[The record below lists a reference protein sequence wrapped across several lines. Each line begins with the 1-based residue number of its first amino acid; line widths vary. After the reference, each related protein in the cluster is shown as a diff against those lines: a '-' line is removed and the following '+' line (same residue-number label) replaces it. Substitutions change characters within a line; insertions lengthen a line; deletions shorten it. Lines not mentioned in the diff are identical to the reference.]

1 MQWIEV
7 TVRTTIDEKDTVADL
22 LQDFGGQG
30 VSIDHEGIPA
40 DRFDDDE
47 LPLAPM
53 YAVKIYL
60 REDERSAETQG
71 EIEALLADHGYK
83 PLYRHVDD
91 QDWAEAWKAHY
102 HTTRIGK
109 RLIIRPLWE
118 EYEVQAGDLVISLD
132 PGMAFGTGTHPTTQL
147 CLAALEDAIAPG
159 VTVLDLGCGSGILA
173 IGAVLLGAGKVLAV
187 DIDPLAVEVTTEN
200 AQQNGVGEKI
210 IAQEGDLNTVLNSAR
225 RFDVLVANILARTII
240 EMCQHH
246 LGEVVRP
253 GGKAIFS
260 GIMVSQSED
269 VQVALRQTGLTPVN
283 VRQDGNWVAIDAIR
297 PHS

>member
-1 MQWIEV
+1 MQWIEI

-30 VSIDHEGIPA
+30 VSIDHEGIPV

-60 REDERSAETQG
+60 RDDERATQTQAE
-71 EIEALLADHGYK
+71 IDALLTPHGYK
-83 PLYRHVDD
+83 PLYRRVDD

-118 EYEVQAGDLVISLD
+118 EYTVQPGDLVISLD

-147 CLAALEDAIAPG
+147 CLAALEDAIVPG
-159 VTVLDLGCGSGILA
+159 VSVLDLGSGSGILA
-173 IGAVLLGAGKVLAV
+173 IGAVLLGAAKVLAV
-187 DIDPLAVEVTTEN
+187 DNDPLAVEVTTEN

-210 IAQEGDLNTVLNSAR
+210 IAQEGDLNTVLTSAR

-240 EMCQHH
+240 EMCQHR
-246 LGEVVRP
+246 LGDVVRP

-260 GIMVSQSED
+260 GIMVSQSDD

-297 PHS
+297 PNE